1 MTRHVHAFFVFSII
15 RIGKEEVS
23 LLNPIKDHL
32 KENLDLLFVGFNPSI
47 RSAET
52 GHHFANPN
60 NRFWKIL
67 HESGLTENKLAAEED
82 YKLLDLGYGLT
93 NIVSRPTKAADE
105 ITKEEYQKGR
115 EELIKKISLLK
126 PKIVCYVGKGVYQE
140 FSGKKTLPWG
150 KQEQSVIPG
159 TIDFV
164 APSSSGLVRM
174 KMNDVV
180 AIYKKIPQLLGV
192 LKKVENETNWEEE
205 PDIWKFLQ
213 KRQS

>member
-1 MTRHVHAFFVFSII
+1 MSF
-15 RIGKEEVS
+15 
-23 LLNPIKDHL
+23 LNPIKDHL

-67 HESGLTENKLAAEED
+67 HESGLTPKKFDSIED
-82 YKLLDLGYGLT
+82 YKLVDLGYGLT

-105 ITKEEYQKGR
+105 ITKEEYQEGR
-115 EELIKKISLLK
+115 EELKKKLVFFK

-140 FSGKKTLPWG
+140 FSKKKSLPWG
-150 KQEQSVIPG
+150 KQEKSVIPG
-159 TIDFV
+159 IIDFV

-174 KMNDVV
+174 KMNDVL
-180 AIYKKIPQLLGV
+180 AIYKEIPELLREFRGA
-192 LKKVENETNWEEE
+192 
-205 PDIWKFLQ
+205 
-213 KRQS
+213 